1 MRKRKGDINPNPGFK
16 KELKEY
22 EKVAAPPP
30 PACTRC
36 FRALF
41 TRGGGAQVILGD
53 GAVVCGLPVI
63 FESACQKK
71 GGGPDGERKRLNP

>member
-30 PACTRC
+30 PSLHPL
-36 FRALF
+36 FSRAF
-41 TRGGGAQVILGD
+41 HTGGGGAGYPRRRRRGVRLTRH
-53 GAVVCGLPVI
+53 LR
-63 FESACQKK
+63 
-71 GGGPDGERKRLNP
+71 ERVRKEGRRPRW

>member
-22 EKVAAPPP
+22 EKVAALPPP
-30 PACTRC
+30 CLPPL
-36 FRALF
+36 FSRAF
-41 TRGGGAQVILGD
+41 HPGGGAQVILGD

-71 GGGPDGERKRLNP
+71 GGGPDGESKRLNP